1 MADIRGFL
9 NFSRYEPVERHPL
22 LRIKDFN
29 EINQSSGDLTCMTQA
44 RRCMDCGVPFC
55 VNGCPLGNPVPGF
68 NKLSQQEN
76 WYEAQK
82 LLHESNNFPEFTG
95 KVCPAPC
102 ESACVLGVISRPVSI
117 KLLEEKI
124 IEKAFEEDWVV
135 PVHPASR
142 SGKRV
147 SVIGSGP
154 AGLACAQQLNR
165 KGHWVR
171 MIEKRPEAG
180 GLLTW
185 GIPEYKLPKHMVRRR
200 ISQLEQEDIEIVT
213 NCEVGV
219 DVSFEDLQAESDAV
233 VLCLGAE
240 KPRDLEVPGRGLNGI
255 HFAMDFL
262 AKAHGDPARTWTGPK
277 IDVRGKRVI
286 VIGGGDTGADCI
298 GTSLRLGAAH
308 VQNIEIMPRLPL
320 KRSESNPWPEF
331 ARVFKPSTSYTEN
344 LAFGGRSDYEVK
356 TVGFVGDEKGVL
368 IGLETIDPGSVDE
381 EVRTSRSR
389 NTDAATFVPCDIVFL
404 ALGYLGANDR
414 HIFSGRKADQ
424 TENQVDSKHG
434 IKGYKGVFSC
444 GDYRV
449 GQSLVV
455 TAIADGRKT
464 AEHVDEWLRDQP
476 GKFETHSFRSS

>member
-1 MADIRGFL
+1 M
-9 NFSRYEPVERHPL
+9 
-22 LRIKDFN
+22 
-29 EINQSSGDLTCMTQA
+29 
-44 RRCMDCGVPFC
+44 
-55 VNGCPLGNPVPGF
+55 
-68 NKLSQQEN
+68 
-76 WYEAQK
+76 
-82 LLHESNNFPEFTG
+82 
-95 KVCPAPC
+95 
-102 ESACVLGVISRPVSI
+102 
-117 KLLEEKI
+117 
-124 IEKAFEEDWVV
+124 
-135 PVHPASR
+135 
-142 SGKRV
+142 
-147 SVIGSGP
+147 
-154 AGLACAQQLNR
+154 
-165 KGHWVR
+165 
-171 MIEKRPEAG
+171 
-180 GLLTW
+180 
-185 GIPEYKLPKHMVRRR
+185 
-200 ISQLEQEDIEIVT
+200 EQEEIEIVT

-240 KPRDLEVPGRGLNGI
+240 KPRDLDVPGRELNGI

-262 AKAHGDPARTWTGPK
+262 AQAHGDPARTWTGSK

-298 GTSLRLGAAH
+298 GTSLRLGASH

-356 TVGFVGDEKGVL
+356 TLGFVGDERGAI
-368 IGLETIDPGSVDE
+368 IGLQTIDLGSVNE
-381 EVRTSRSR
+381 GFQTSKSR
-389 NTDAATFVPCDIVFL
+389 NPDAGTFVPCDIVFL

-424 TENQVDSKHG
+424 TESLVDSKHR
-434 IKGYKGVFSC
+434 IKNYKGVFSC